1 MDRFVCLCV
10 STLLPR
16 VARLPLSLSLAWFT
30 NRFKR
35 MILLKDTIE
44 CLPPAGLQS
53 NAVIM
58 VNMLT
63 IISVIKMEMVNWVY
77 ERTNLWTKF
86 FKLFNRSV
94 ARKFCVRNII
104 YSEFDKIFLED
115 LENWR
120 IWISN
125 FLNFYWMSKINFF
138 NVLVHFQVLPTSLD
152 NGKDSTTNWTTRQ
165 RVSLTLHRA
174 IMPGMWRLSV
184 IHPLRKRS
192 LCLNT
197 AIT

>member
-104 YSEFDKIFLED
+104 YSEFDKIFLEE

-174 IMPGMWRLSV
+174 ITPGMWRLSV